1 MKHQNGWTRELS
13 GDSQSISCQS
23 FKKAQAATLLE
34 LIDELLKVFEHYLY
48 FIFTFFLF
56 HTTPKLFAL
65 VIKVGGNGV
74 FQYFSQP
81 FGKTKKGKLIQ
92 GDPLISAT

>member
-65 VIKVGGNGV
+65 VIKVGGMV
-74 FQYFSQP
+74 CFDILASLSVRQRKAS
-81 FGKTKKGKLIQ
+81 
-92 GDPLISAT
+92 